1 MVSSRNVW
9 SSVCPPTGIHLREF
23 ISFMFLLLSN
33 PIWFSSNRLVN
44 VFNTRIGA
52 PASGVG
58 KCGRLGFTTLA
69 ETCECANNFVDPV
82 YHYDNASCS
91 PYLSALGEWIS
102 YESKTSILCK
112 ANYVKSLKVG
122 GLMLFS
128 LNTDDVRNS
137 CGYLPRMDGEESK
150 PVFPLAQ
157 AARQILRG

>member
-1 MVSSRNVW
+1 
-9 SSVCPPTGIHLREF
+9 
-23 ISFMFLLLSN
+23 MFLLLINYS
-33 PIWFSSNRLVN
+33 IWFLLNSLVN
-44 VFNTRIGA
+44 VLNTRIGA
-52 PASGVG
+52 AASGVG
-58 KCGRLGFTTLA
+58 KCGQFGFITLA
-69 ETCECANNFVDPV
+69 ETCECANNFVDPI

-112 ANYVKSLKVG
+112 ANYVKSLQVG

-137 CGYLPRMDGEESK
+137 CGYLPRLDGAQSK